1 MLRETIRSKK
11 FKSDLINH
19 LWNHDIKADYD
30 NCINDIIEDPEN
42 YNSDSEYSDYG

>member
-1 MLRETIRSKK
+1 MLRETIRPGK

-19 LWNHDIKADYD
+19 LWNHDIKSDYD
-30 NCINDIIEDPEN
+30 NYIAVIIEDPKN